1 MSRSKAPYTRPA
13 DEQALADC
21 MARIA
26 SAGDRQSFRLVFE
39 ALAPV
44 VKGLALRQG
53 ADRAMAEEVVQDTF
67 VAVWRRAAQYSRER
81 GTVAA
86 WVFTI
91 ARNARIDRLRREPAW
106 QELTD
111 EQAELASD
119 DPAPDDILDARQI
132 QTQVRGVLTTLPPEQ
147 AAVIRLAYV
156 EGLSHSAIATA
167 LGVPIGTVKTR
178 MNLAYQ
184 KIRSALKERQ

>member
-1 MSRSKAPYTRPA
+1 
-13 DEQALADC
+13 

-26 SAGDRQSFRLVFE
+26 AAGDRQSFRQVFD

-67 VAVWRRAAQYSRER
+67 VAVWRRAAQYSQER

-86 WVFTI
+86 WVFAI

-111 EQAELASD
+111 EQSEVASD
-119 DPAPDDILDARQI
+119 DPAPDDIVGAQQI
-132 QTQVRGVLTTLPPEQ
+132 QTQLRGVLTTLPPEQ

-156 EGLSHSAIATA
+156 EGLSHSAIAAA